1 MSVWILILWWSLSVS
16 SLLYGDIQH
25 IKKHKLKENLNSS
38 SFFFALQMKAPNHMT
53 FQSRCCCYEEEI
65 NKTGSRCWLRHIIQ
79 TAISFPSQGKWQNK
93 LVVYKHNSG
102 DRAVAACLH
111 TAGVWGWTTHRTE
124 WNYLTLP
131 YRHQTRLNRDY
142 DETSDHWRHRGF
154 SETTRTHFISVVL
167 DTNDPESSGWTEQ
180 AELPPLVLKFKC

>member
-1 MSVWILILWWSLSVS
+1 
-16 SLLYGDIQH
+16 
-25 IKKHKLKENLNSS
+25 
-38 SFFFALQMKAPNHMT
+38 MKAPNHMT

-102 DRAVAACLH
+102 DKAVAACLSMEQLESEQLLSAHSRCLGLKCLRVEGEQH
-111 TAGVWGWTTHRTE
+111 THGRPRTE

-167 DTNDPESSGWTEQ
+167 ATNDPESSGWTEQ
-180 AELPPLVLKFKC
+180 AELVLKFKC